1 VARFAGPAA
10 GVGLGVALAVIAFI
24 GEGGGE
30 VGPNTGVQIA
40 LIVAGALVVA
50 AALLFGHRGALYG
63 ASAVA
68 VFAAFAALTALSVTW
83 SVAPDLSW
91 LEADRTLAYL
101 AVFAGAVGAARVRP
115 TAAPVLLRALVI
127 AAVIVVGYALT
138 ARIWPGALADAEVY
152 SRIGEPYGY
161 SNAVGTTAALAIPA
175 ALWLGA
181 RRSGHPPANAL
192 AYPALGVLFVGLF
205 LTASRGAILAGAIAL
220 ALWFVVVPL
229 RLRSL
234 TVLGVSAL
242 GAAPV
247 AIWALTRD
255 AFTETVV
262 PETVREG
269 VAAELG
275 LLLIVMALALALAGT
290 LVGYR
295 TGVAPPHF
303 RWRRRAGLAVAIAGC
318 GVLVAGFA
326 AVALSDR
333 GVTGTVS
340 AQIEDVTQEEATT
353 PGGPARLTT
362 ASSSRAIYWREAREV
377 FEQRPVAGAGAGAF
391 DTARL
396 RYRKNELVTTH
407 AHGYVAQ
414 TGADLGLL
422 GLAAT
427 LALAL
432 AWLVAAART
441 VGVGPRVLRR
451 RTGGEGEPEW
461 SGDRVA
467 LCTLALVAL
476 AFGIHSVVDW
486 TWFVPAPAVMAIAA
500 AGFVAGR
507 GRPGDAPPPG
517 GARRLRGALAAAV
530 LGTALLSS
538 WAVWQPARAE
548 RSIDRARDLLAERR
562 FDGALAAA
570 DQAAERNP
578 VAVAPLL
585 LKADIEQEA
594 GRRPAAIATLNG
606 ALVEH
611 PAEPRVWLALAQLEL
626 GRDRPRVALDFLRG
640 AIYLDPRS
648 KFVLRTVN
656 DVQRALPAQPAPAPA
671 PPSRQ

>member
-1 VARFAGPAA
+1 LITRFAGPAA
-10 GVGLGVALAVIAFI
+10 GAALGVALAAIAFV
-24 GEGGGE
+24 GEGGAE
-30 VGPNTGVQIA
+30 VGPNTGVEIT

-50 AALLFGHRGALYG
+50 AALLFGHRGPLYG
-63 ASAVA
+63 ASAVT
-68 VFAAFAALTALSVTW
+68 AFAALVAVTALSVTW

-101 AVFAGAVGAARVRP
+101 AVFAGAVAAARLRP

-205 LTASRGAILAGAIAL
+205 LTASRGAILAGAIVL

-234 TVLGVSAL
+234 TLLGISAL

-255 AFTETVV
+255 AFAETVV
-262 PETVREG
+262 PEAVREG

-275 LLLIVMALALALAGT
+275 LLLIVMAVALALAGT

-303 RWRRRAGLAVAIAGC
+303 RWRRRAGLAVAIVGC

-333 GVTGTVS
+333 GVRGTVS
-340 AQIEDVTQEEATT
+340 AQLEDLSQEQGPPA
-353 PGGPARLTT
+353 GPARLTT

-377 FEQRPVAGAGAGAF
+377 FEQRPVLGTGAGAF

-396 RYRKNELVTTH
+396 RYRKNELITTH

-451 RTGGEGEPEW
+451 RTGEGEPEW

-517 GARRLRGALAAAV
+517 VRAAC
-530 LGTALLSS
+530 GGRS
-538 WAVWQPARAE
+538 QPRC
-548 RSIDRARDLLAERR
+548 S
-562 FDGALAAA
+562 G
-570 DQAAERNP
+570 
-578 VAVAPLL
+578 
-585 LKADIEQEA
+585 
-594 GRRPAAIATLNG
+594 
-606 ALVEH
+606 
-611 PAEPRVWLALAQLEL
+611 
-626 GRDRPRVALDFLRG
+626 
-640 AIYLDPRS
+640 PRS
-648 KFVLRTVN
+648 C
-656 DVQRALPAQPAPAPA
+656 RAGPFGSRRAPSARSTAPGTCSPSGVSTA
-671 PPSRQ
+671 RSPPPTKPPSAIPSRSRRCC